1 MSIIGKNIPH
11 DAAHTHVRGESVYID
26 DMPKAQGELIVG
38 FLGSP
43 FAHGKVKKLDLS
55 KAQNIPGVVCL
66 LTHKDLHHNVFGP
79 ITQDEILLVEE
90 ISQFIGQ
97 PIVVIGAES
106 KEAIKKA
113 KEAIMLEMEELEPVL
128 TINQAIAKKSFI
140 DKVYSINR
148 GDVDGA
154 FKNARHVLDGA
165 FVVGGAEHFY
175 FESQA
180 CIAYPGENKELVVHS
195 STQNPSEVQH
205 VIAHLLG
212 LTQSEVVVITKRM
225 GGGFGGKEC
234 QATHPA
240 VMASMV
246 ALHTK
251 RPARLIFNKDDD
263 MKYTGKRHPFQNR
276 YSVAFGDDG
285 VIKGI
290 KFDLYADGGAY
301 NDLSTAVL
309 GRALTH
315 SDNAYF
321 IENAQIIGTIC
332 KTNFPPNTAF
342 RGFGG
347 PQGIITIENVI
358 EEIAQYLKL
367 DALVVRER
375 NLYGTGE
382 TRNTTP
388 FGQVVSNNN
397 LPKILEQ
404 LKSSSEYEKRREAVS
419 KFNSESKA
427 HLKGIALTPVKFG
440 ISFTN
445 TMLNQANA
453 LVNVYLDGSVQVSTG
468 ATEMGQGVNTNMR
481 MLAADEF
488 GIDVNSVRV
497 MATSTEKNNNTSA
510 TAASSATDLNGSAT
524 VDACRKIKESMAK
537 AVAAELS
544 TQSENILFEEG
555 YVFDKNNSSK
565 KLTFKEAIFLTYR
578 SRLPLGERGFYA
590 TKGIHFDW
598 SKGQGAPF
606 LYYTM
611 GAAVSEVLIDRFTGT
626 MTVERFDLLMD
637 IGKSI
642 NPGINRGQI
651 AGAFMQGIGW
661 MTNEELRY
669 TDKGSLL
676 NHSPT
681 TYKIPNINDVP
692 ENFNIDTIDFY
703 NTPNVRGTKAV
714 GEPPLVLGISVYA
727 AIKNAL
733 SYENSSE
740 NRIAPLSVPA
750 TPEEILMR
758 LECHYEKANDGKCTA
773 GSLRFNEFHG
783 IQLPEIIYKGLRP
796 VSSSVAQARIND
808 GSAKPAGSKEKA
820 ASNV

>member
-26 DMPKAQGELIVG
+26 DMPHAQGELIVG
-38 FLGSP
+38 WLGSP

-55 KAQNIPGVVCL
+55 KAEKIPGVVCL
-66 LTHKDLHHNVFGP
+66 LTHKDLHHNLFGP

-90 ISQFIGQ
+90 ESQFIGQ
-97 PIVVIGAES
+97 PVVVIAAES
-106 KEAIKKA
+106 KEAVKLA
-113 KEAIMLEMEELEPVL
+113 KESIVLEMEELEPIL

-140 DKVYSINR
+140 DKVYKINR
-148 GDVDGA
+148 GDVDAA
-154 FKNARHVLDGA
+154 FKCAEHVLDGVL
-165 FVVGGAEHFY
+165 VVGGAEHFY

-180 CIAYPGENKELVVHS
+180 CIAYPGENNELVVHS

-212 LTQSEVVVITKRM
+212 LKQSEVVVITKRM

-246 ALHTK
+246 ALRTK
-251 RPARLIFNKDDD
+251 RAARLIFNKDDD

-276 YSVAFGDDG
+276 YKVAFDNQGI
-285 VIKGI
+285 IKAI

-301 NDLSTAVL
+301 NDLSTAVI
-309 GRALTH
+309 GRAITH

-321 IENAQIIGTIC
+321 IENAQLTGTIC
-332 KTNFPPNTAF
+332 RTNLPPNTAF

-347 PQGIITIENVI
+347 PQGIITIENVM
-358 EEIAQYLKL
+358 EEIAQYLNI
-367 DALVVRER
+367 DAYLIRER
-375 NLYGTGE
+375 NLYGTGDS
-382 TRNTTP
+382 RNTTP
-388 FGQVVSNNN
+388 YGQVVSNNN
-397 LPKILEQ
+397 LPVIFKQ
-404 LKSSSEYEKRREAVS
+404 LSTSCDYQKRRKEIDQ
-419 KFNSESKA
+419 FNAQSET
-427 HLKGIALTPVKFG
+427 HLKGIALTAVKFG

-481 MLAADEF
+481 MLAAEEF
-488 GIDVNSVRV
+488 GIPVEHVRV

-524 VDACRKIKESMAK
+524 IDACKKIKQNIAK
-537 AVAAELS
+537 AVEIS
-544 TQSENILFEEG
+544 VENICFEDQK
-555 YVFDKNNSSK
+555 VFDKNSPANSRS
-565 KLTFKEAIFLTYR
+565 FVEAVAATYR
-578 SRLPLGERGFYA
+578 SRTSLGERGFYA

-611 GAAVSEVLIDRFTGT
+611 GAAVSEVLIDKFTGT
-626 MTVERFDLLMD
+626 MTVERFDILMD

-669 TDKGSLL
+669 SDKGALL

-681 TYKIPNINDVP
+681 TYKIPNINDIPAV
-692 ENFNIDTIDFY
+692 FNIDTTDFY
-703 NTPNVRGTKAV
+703 NTPNIRGTKAV
-714 GEPPLVLGISVYA
+714 GEPPLVLGISVFA

-733 SYENSSE
+733 SYLSDSKNP
-740 NRIAPLSVPA
+740 IAALSIPA

-758 LECHYEKANDGKCTA
+758 LECHYENANNGKVANDA
-773 GSLRFNEFHG
+773 LQFNEFHE
-783 IQLPEIIYKGLRP
+783 IQLPEVIYKGLRP
-796 VSSSVAQARIND
+796 VSVSVASAHSKTARPLAVKED
-808 GSAKPAGSKEKA
+808 SKEKA
-820 ASNV
+820 RAT

>member
-26 DMPKAQGELIVG
+26 DMPHAQGELLVG
-38 FLGSP
+38 ILGSP
-43 FAHGKVKKLDLS
+43 YAHGRIKKLDLS
-55 KAQNIPGVVCL
+55 KAQKIPGVVCL

-90 ISQFIGQ
+90 VSQFVGE
-97 PIVVIGAES
+97 PIVVIGAETR
-106 KEAIKKA
+106 EAIKQA
-113 KEAIMLEMEELEPVL
+113 KEAIVLEMEELEPIL

-140 DKVYSINR
+140 DKVYKINR
-148 GDVDGA
+148 GDVDAA
-154 FKNARHVLDGA
+154 FNTADHILDG
-165 FVVGGAEHFY
+165 VLIVGGAEHFY

-180 CIAYPGENKELVVHS
+180 CIAYPGENNELVVHS

-205 VIAHLLG
+205 TIAHLLG
-212 LTQSEVVVITKRM
+212 LKQSEVVVITKRM

-240 VMASMV
+240 VMACMV
-246 ALHTK
+246 ALKTK
-251 RPARLIFNKDDD
+251 RAARLVFNKDDD
-263 MKYTGKRHPFQNR
+263 MKHTGKRHPFQNR
-276 YSVAFGDDG
+276 YKVAFDSEGL
-285 VIKGI
+285 IKAV

-301 NDLSTAVL
+301 NDLSTAVI
-309 GRALTH
+309 GRAITH

-321 IENAQIIGTIC
+321 LENAQLTGTIC
-332 KTNFPPNTAF
+332 RTNLPPNTAF

-347 PQGIITIENVI
+347 PQGIITIENVL
-358 EEIAQYLKL
+358 EEIAQYLGL
-367 DALVVRER
+367 DALLVRQR
-375 NLYGTGE
+375 NLYGTGD

-388 FGQVVSNNN
+388 YGQVISNNN
-397 LPKILEQ
+397 LPAIFEQ
-404 LKSSSEYEKRREAVS
+404 LSASCDYQNRKKAID
-419 KFNSESKA
+419 KFNAESET
-427 HLKGIALTPVKFG
+427 HVKGLALTGVKFG

-481 MLAADEF
+481 MLACDEF
-488 GIDVNSVRV
+488 GIPVEHVRV

-524 VDACRKIKESMAK
+524 VDACRKIKENIAK
-537 AVAAELS
+537 AVEIPMDRICFEDSKVYDKQNPANSRSFVEAVFAA
-544 TQSENILFEEG
+544 
-555 YVFDKNNSSK
+555 YK
-565 KLTFKEAIFLTYR
+565 
-578 SRLPLGERGFYA
+578 SRTSLGERGFYA

-598 SKGQGAPF
+598 SKGVGAPF
-606 LYYTM
+606 LYFTM

-626 MTVERFDLLMD
+626 MTVERFDMLMD

-642 NPGINRGQI
+642 NPGINKGQM

-669 TDKGSLL
+669 SDKGTLL

-681 TYKIPNINDVP
+681 TYKIPNINDIPAV
-692 ENFNIDTIDFY
+692 FNINTTDFY
-703 NTPNVRGTKAV
+703 NTPNIRGTKAV

-733 SYENSSE
+733 SYLTGSENS
-740 NRIAPLSVPA
+740 IAPLSIPA
-750 TPEEILMR
+750 SPEEILMR
-758 LECHYEKANDGKCTA
+758 MECHYEKANDGKCTA
-773 GSLRFNEFHG
+773 GALRFNEFHE
-783 IQLPEIIYKGLRP
+783 IQLPEIIYKNLRP
-796 VSSSVAQARIND
+796 VSISVAAARSKND
-808 GSAKPAGSKEKA
+808 MSGKTREKA
-820 ASNV
+820 KAILDV